1 MADKTTHSAHRIWDT
16 SDPDNQLGPFLLSVI
31 IGLIALG
38 VSLLIA
44 RGRV

>member
-1 MADKTTHSAHRIWDT
+1 MADKTTHSAHRFWDT

-31 IGLIALG
+31 VGLIAFV

-44 RGRV
+44 RGRI